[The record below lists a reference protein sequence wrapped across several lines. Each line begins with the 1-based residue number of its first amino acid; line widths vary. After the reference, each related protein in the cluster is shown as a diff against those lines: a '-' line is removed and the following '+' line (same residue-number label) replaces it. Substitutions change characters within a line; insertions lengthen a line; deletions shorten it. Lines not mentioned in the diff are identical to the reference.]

1 MPNSDSDKTRCRI
14 IVDAMGGDF
23 APYNAVVGAINATL
37 ENSGIEVL
45 LVGKSEEILKIIASN
60 NLSFDKK
67 NIIHADEV
75 INMAEQPTAALKA
88 KPNSSIVVGT
98 RLVKEKMA
106 DAFVSAGNTGAVMAA
121 STLIMGRIAGVGRP
135 TIGQAMPNETGI
147 STLFDVGASVDSKPK
162 HLLEYAI
169 MGTIFTKEMY
179 GIDNPKVGILSVGEE
194 ESKGNEVTIAAAAL
208 IKKTNLNF
216 VGNVEGRDILKGTV
230 HVVVCDGFVG
240 NIIIKFGESV
250 LDFLKFKF
258 KEYAGKRFLNK
269 LRIGIV
275 KSSLKEILKD
285 FDYQE
290 YGGVPL
296 LGVDGIS
303 IIGHGSSTPKA
314 IKNMVFRAYE
324 MHRKN
329 LIPKIENAIKQY
341 SYLT

>member
-1 MPNSDSDKTRCRI
+1 MSTSNKIRCRI

-23 APYNAVVGAINATL
+23 APYNAVVGAIQASS
-37 ENSGIEVL
+37 ENSGIEL
-45 LVGKSEEILKIIASN
+45 FLVGKSDEILKVISSN
-60 NLSFDKK
+60 NLSFNKDH
-67 NIIHADEV
+67 IIHADDV
-75 INMAEQPTAALKA
+75 IGMAELPMASLKA

-98 RLVKEKMA
+98 KLVSEKKA

-121 STLIMGRIAGVGRP
+121 STLIIGRIPGVGRP
-135 TIGQAMPNETGI
+135 TLGQAMPNEAGI
-147 STLFDVGASVDSKPK
+147 SILFDVGASVDSKPK
-162 HLLEYAI
+162 HLLEYAV
-169 MGTIFTKEMY
+169 MGTIFTKEIY
-179 GIDNPKVGILSVGEE
+179 GIENPKVGILSVGEE
-194 ESKGNEVTIAAAAL
+194 ESKGNEVSIAASAL

-216 VGNVEGRDILKGTV
+216 VGNVEGRDILKGIV

-240 NIIIKFGESV
+240 NIILKFGESV

-269 LRIGIV
+269 LKIGIV
-275 KSSLKEILKD
+275 KKSLKEILKD

-296 LGVDGIS
+296 LGVNGIS

-314 IKNMVFRAYE
+314 FKNMVFKAYE
-324 MHRKN
+324 MHQKD
-329 LIPKIENAIKQY
+329 LISKIENAIKQY